1 MTLDP
6 IAVEDGSEGLGID
19 RPTCMEDDKE
29 LGRGGL
35 ILSLWTMER
44 EAQTIRGADIGLA
57 SEGPR
62 QDRHQW
68 GLELQSV

>member
-1 MTLDP
+1 MRLDP

-35 ILSLWTMER
+35 ILLLWRMVPKDWELTGQPVSR
-44 EAQTIRGADIGLA
+44 TTRNSGGEA
-57 SEGPR
+57 
-62 QDRHQW
+62 
-68 GLELQSV
+68 